1 MVPCTR
7 ARAHTVR
14 TSARARSPRSSSLSA
29 GGPERGAVRP
39 GTDDSTGCE
48 VSIRPATRRAET
60 RTRGEAL
67 LAAYG
72 LFLGCLL
79 RGRRGRAE
87 RSEEPGRASR
97 IVHAAVAVL
106 GLRPSDSEQV
116 ERPRFGT
123 SGTLAGAGACCRP
136 RGTLLLGNSEFPVCL
151 VFLCSTHLSCST
163 DSIVAGKKL
172 ANFS

>member
-1 MVPCTR
+1 LFRKSEVACGSLHSR
-7 ARAHTVR
+7 ARAHSPHVGAGSLAAVVVAVSRWTGARRRPARHGRFYRVR
-14 TSARARSPRSSSLSA
+14 SVDPTGNAAGRDAHTWRSS
-29 GGPERGAVRP
+29 
-39 GTDDSTGCE
+39 
-48 VSIRPATRRAET
+48 T
-60 RTRGEAL
+60 RTYE
-67 LAAYG
+67 

-123 SGTLAGAGACCRP
+123 SGTLAGMRHG
-136 RGTLLLGNSEFPVCL
+136 LGQVHAADPEA
-151 VFLCSTHLSCST
+151 LS
-163 DSIVAGKKL
+163 
-172 ANFS
+172 F